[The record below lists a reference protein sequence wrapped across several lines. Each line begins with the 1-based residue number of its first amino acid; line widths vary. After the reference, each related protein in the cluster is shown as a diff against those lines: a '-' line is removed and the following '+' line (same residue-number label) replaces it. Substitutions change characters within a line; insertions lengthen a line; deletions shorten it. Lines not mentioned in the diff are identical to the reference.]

1 MPKFNE
7 NENDVICHWRN
18 YENETLIHNHKMAKS
33 YKKRY
38 QRAADLQNTLYRF
51 FGLITVVS
59 STVASTLAW
68 GIGGNDGS
76 DINYDFESNE
86 KDLLICTIT
95 TISAVSAAIQN
106 FYKFQENA
114 NNNIT
119 TAKAYAKL
127 QNKIEIVGNIHPEYR
142 KTNPNAFLK
151 KTHDKFDQ
159 ISDSRNELSNTLIK
173 YLYTQSDD
181 NQSYLQKQHAKYI
194 HDNDEEKLEYSK
206 HTKSDINI
214 QYETETEEEELH

>member
-1 MPKFNE
+1 MPRIDTNLYKWKE
-7 NENDVICHWRN
+7 
-18 YENETLIHNHKMAKS
+18 YENKTLVHNHMMAKI

-38 QRAADLQNTLYRF
+38 QRAADFQNTLYRF

-68 GIGGNDGS
+68 GMDSNNEGS
-76 DINYDFESNE
+76 TDDIINNNKE
-86 KDLLICTIT
+86 LIVSTIT
-95 TISAVSAAIQN
+95 TISAVAAAIQN

-142 KTNPNAFLK
+142 ESNPTEILK
-151 KTHDKFDQ
+151 KINDKFDQ
-159 ISDSRNELSNTLIK
+159 ISDTRTELSNVLTNNLYSK
-173 YLYTQSDD
+173 KCDSETYL
-181 NQSYLQKQHAKYI
+181 
-194 HDNDEEKLEYSK
+194 EEKHLQYLKDKDEDKHEYSK
-206 HTKSDINI
+206 HTISDIHV
-214 QYETETEEEELH
+214 QVETDTEDEDHIR

>member
-1 MPKFNE
+1 MPRPDTGLYQWKE
-7 NENDVICHWRN
+7 
-18 YENETLIHNHKMAKS
+18 YENKTLVHNHRMAKI

-38 QRAADLQNTLYRF
+38 QRAADFQNTLYRF

-68 GIGGNDGS
+68 GMNNSDGS
-76 DINYDFESNE
+76 TDDETLGANKEVIVS
-86 KDLLICTIT
+86 TIT
-95 TISAVSAAIQN
+95 TISAVAASIQN

-142 KTNPNAFLK
+142 VSNPSAFLK
-151 KTHDKFDQ
+151 KINDKFDQ
-159 ISDSRNELSNTLIK
+159 ISDNRTELSNILTNHFYSK
-173 YLYTQSDD
+173 KCDGETYLEDKHIQ
-181 NQSYLQKQHAKYI
+181 YLKDK
-194 HDNDEEKLEYSK
+194 DEEKHEYSN
-206 HTKSDINI
+206 HVQSDVNI
-214 QYETETEEEELH
+214 DVRTDSDEEA